1 MGHTN
6 SKNRI
11 NKSNTLLNIYVCNSD
26 QQIKN
31 IKLIEEISNNNN
43 LIKDIDY
50 IEYRHR
56 NFYDYGKGIDNDK
69 IKGIRNKI
77 IFEAKNEYFQNVL
90 IYFNKNSNNNDN
102 ALNIMRSI
110 AEIPKFKGMN
120 SEYYQPLLLYNSY
133 SKAKNTHYY
142 RKSFMK

>member
-1 MGHTN
+1 MGHSN
-6 SKNRI
+6 SKNSV
-11 NKSNTLLNIYVCNSD
+11 NKNNTLLNIYVCNSD

>member
-56 NFYDYGKGIDNDK
+56 NFYDY
-69 IKGIRNKI
+69 
-77 IFEAKNEYFQNVL
+77 
-90 IYFNKNSNNNDN
+90 
-102 ALNIMRSI
+102 
-110 AEIPKFKGMN
+110 
-120 SEYYQPLLLYNSY
+120 
-133 SKAKNTHYY
+133 
-142 RKSFMK
+142 